1 MRLIRLKAIAR
12 KELLHVVRDPRSL
25 GLALVI
31 PMLLLS
37 LFGYA
42 LTLDVNN
49 VPLIVWD
56 QDETPVSREFISAFS
71 ASRYFAVAGQ
81 ARNYREVERAVDTRL
96 ALAALVIPRGF
107 AGKLESGVNAPA
119 QFIVDGSDSNTAA
132 IATGYAEGVVA
143 GFSRLVAVRTT
154 QRMGVQ
160 MPEAPVETRP
170 RVWFNTDMES
180 RNFIVPGLIAI
191 IMMLISAL
199 LAAMTVAREWEN
211 GTMEQLVSTPVKPVE
226 LIVGKL
232 IPYFAI
238 GIADVLMVVLVG
250 EFVFK
255 VPLRGNVILLFFAAA
270 VFLVGALSIG
280 IMVSTFTKNQIVA
293 NQLSMILTYVPSLL
307 LSGFMFTVASMP
319 KALQAIS
326 HCLPAT
332 YFIRVLRGIYL
343 KGVGLEVLGFE
354 MAVLTAFAVLV
365 LFVAVL
371 GFRKKLA

>member
-49 VPLIVWD
+49 VPLVVWD
-56 QDETPVSREFISAFS
+56 QDETPASREFTRAFS
-71 ASRYFAVAGQ
+71 ASRYFAVVGQ
-81 ARNYREVERAVDTRL
+81 ARNYREVERAIDSRL

-107 AGKLESGVNAPA
+107 AGKIESGVNAPA
-119 QFIVDGSDSNTAA
+119 QLLVDGSDSNTASIA
-132 IATGYAEGVVA
+132 IGYAEGVVT

-154 QRMGVQ
+154 ERVGVR
-160 MPEAPVETRP
+160 MPETPVEARP

-199 LAAMTVAREWEN
+199 LAAMTVAREWET

-238 GIADVLMVVLVG
+238 GVVDVLMVVLVG
-250 EFVFK
+250 EFIFK
-255 VPLRGNVILLFFAAA
+255 VPLRGNVLLLFAAAA

-280 IMVSTFTKNQIVA
+280 IMVSTFTRNQLLA

-307 LSGFMFTVASMP
+307 LSGFMFTVANMP
-319 KALQAIS
+319 PVLQAIS

-343 KGVGLEVLGFE
+343 KGVGLEVLGPE

-365 LFVAVL
+365 LLVAVL
-371 GFRKKLA
+371 GFRKKIA

>member
-49 VPLIVWD
+49 VPLVVWD
-56 QDETPVSREFISAFS
+56 QDETPASREFTRAFS
-71 ASRYFAVAGQ
+71 ASRYFAVVGQ
-81 ARNYREVERAVDTRL
+81 ARNYREVERAIDSRL

-107 AGKLESGVNAPA
+107 AGKIESGVNAPA
-119 QFIVDGSDSNTAA
+119 QLLVDGSDSNTASIA
-132 IATGYAEGVVA
+132 IGYAEGVVT

-154 QRMGVQ
+154 ERVGVR
-160 MPEAPVETRP
+160 MPETPVEARP

-199 LAAMTVAREWEN
+199 LAAMTVAREWET

-238 GIADVLMVVLVG
+238 GVVDVLMVVLVG
-250 EFVFK
+250 EFIFK
-255 VPLRGNVILLFFAAA
+255 VPLRGNVLLLFAAAA

-280 IMVSTFTKNQIVA
+280 IMVSTFTRNQLLA

-307 LSGFMFTVASMP
+307 LSGFMFTVANMP
-319 KALQAIS
+319 PVLQAIS

-343 KGVGLEVLGFE
+343 KGVGLEVLGLE

-365 LFVAVL
+365 LLVAVL
-371 GFRKKLA
+371 GFRKKIA